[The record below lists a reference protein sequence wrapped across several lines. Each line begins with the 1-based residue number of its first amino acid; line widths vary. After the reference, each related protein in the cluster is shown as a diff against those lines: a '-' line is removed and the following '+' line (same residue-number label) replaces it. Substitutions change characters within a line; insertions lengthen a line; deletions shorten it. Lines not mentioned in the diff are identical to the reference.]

1 VEYDSSVLAI
11 TLFPGI
17 RREVIEHVF
26 DLPDVKGY
34 VLRTYGSGNA
44 PQRDWLINAI
54 KKATSEG
61 KVVVNVTQCQCG
73 GVEMGLYETGIQL
86 LQAGVVSGRDMT
98 IEAVITK
105 LMVLFGRG
113 CSADEVRRLMGCSLA
128 GEISVGDNCAVLS

>member
-1 VEYDSSVLAI
+1 
-11 TLFPGI
+11 
-17 RREVIEHVF
+17 
-26 DLPDVKGY
+26 
-34 VLRTYGSGNA
+34 
-44 PQRDWLINAI
+44 
-54 KKATSEG
+54 
-61 KVVVNVTQCQCG
+61 
-73 GVEMGLYETGIQL
+73 MGLYETGIQL